1 MGGQAGLLSGCFDAT
16 LDVTAEM
23 QDLALSVCRHFEI
36 NFEKIIRQN
45 FFADGIE
52 DRYVGNSD
60 QFIDLARRVGHKW
73 KNLDQIV
80 SVTADYV
87 ESKLKE

>member
-23 QDLALSVCRHFEI
+23 QDLALSVCRHFEM
-36 NFEKIIRQN
+36 NFEKIIRQK
-45 FFADGIE
+45 FFADGVE
-52 DRYVGNSD
+52 DRYVGNSEK
-60 QFIDLARRVGHKW
+60 FIDLAKRVGHNWNK
-73 KNLDQIV
+73 LDQIV

-87 ESKLKE
+87 ESKIKE